1 MTHHHKSNKAV
12 EGDWE
17 HGHNRGMPRRP
28 DEDELAQLTVHERR
42 EAGLT
47 GEPAQGAEA
56 PTAGRDARARELAE
70 RGAVGRPPPGHG
82 GRAADAPSLQL
93 VGVARPDGEG

>member
-1 MTHHHKSNKAV
+1 MTHHHHKSNKAV

-28 DEDELAQLTVHERR
+28 DEDELALLTVHERR

-47 GEPAQGAEA
+47 GEPAQGAEI
-56 PTAGRDARARELAE
+56 PYGWEGRK
-70 RGAVGRPPPGHG
+70 G
-82 GRAADAPSLQL
+82 
-93 VGVARPDGEG
+93 